1 MLRSGQGYRVSM
13 SIPAPYDHSVV
24 GYAQTGDM
32 RQAEYY
38 LGLLDQQRE
47 CVEADLAT
55 YRHSL
60 AGRSDSRDLN
70 QVRRLRRMVQRQ
82 EKELRELDRLIDALN
97 DRLTRSR

>member
-1 MLRSGQGYRVSM
+1 M
-13 SIPAPYDHSVV
+13 SIPAPDDHNVV

-47 CVEADLAT
+47 CVEAGVAT
-55 YRHSL
+55 YRLSL
-60 AGRSDSRDLN
+60 AGRSEAGYFN
-70 QVRRLRRMVQRQ
+70 QIRRLRRMVQRQ